1 MEVFDNVEVT
11 IVLICH
17 NRGEMLLEC
26 VDSIQKQSS
35 VSWEIIAIDFSSTDD
50 TYPKLRELALNDKKI
65 KVLRGRYFQKPDYL
79 NEAIANSTGQYL
91 LFIDPSF
98 KFSKEDS
105 LAMLVNAARRSSANI
120 VGCLLDNSEGAPYPC
135 LYEQEEDK
143 WVTASEMTS
152 FLWYQRFLY
161 KKEFLSKSNIAF
173 KKDLPLDFYQEPI
186 FFLSA
191 IVKSGKVLTI
201 NCKVMSH
208 TSSLEV
214 RKYKT
219 LQELHSNFSDFLES
233 WQEVLITVQDNKFDK
248 MQRALDEFR
257 IESTVRFF
265 LELERIKLEN
275 NPTKQTNDNRTDY
288 VSLSSMNA
296 RTKFCYK
303 FGEMLSGHISLGEFV
318 SKCFAYARRKIWR

>member
-11 IVLICH
+11 VVLICH
-17 NRGEMLLEC
+17 NHGEILREC
-26 VDSIQKQSS
+26 VDSIKKQSS
-35 VSWEIIAIDFSSTDD
+35 ISWEIIAIDFSSTDN
-50 TYPKLRELALNDKKI
+50 TYPKLREFALNDKKF

-79 NEAIANSTGQYL
+79 NEAIANSSGQYL

-98 KFSKEDS
+98 KLSKEDS

-120 VGCLLDNSEGAPYPC
+120 VGCSLDNSEDASYPC

-143 WVTASEMTS
+143 WVTASEMNS

-161 KKEFLSKSNIAF
+161 KKEFLTKSNIAF

-186 FFLSA
+186 FFLNA
-191 IVKSGKVLTI
+191 IIKSGNILTI
-201 NCKVMSH
+201 NSKVICH

-219 LQELHSNFSDFLES
+219 LQELNSNFSDFLES
-233 WQEVLITVQDNKFDK
+233 WQNVLITVQDNKFEK
-248 MQRALDEFR
+248 MKSALDEFR
-257 IESTVRFF
+257 IESTARYF
-265 LELERIKLEN
+265 LESERIKLQN
-275 NPTKQTNDNRTDY
+275 NPIEQTNVNLTDY

-303 FGEMLSGHISLGEFV
+303 FGEMLGGHISPGEFI
-318 SKCFAYARRKIWR
+318 SKSFAYARRKIWR